1 MNRPV
6 TVIQAVII
14 EIIIR
19 NFFLFRDM
27 FFDCLTLEE
36 GRPPLHGCLSLKL
49 RMLGIAV
56 RKYVTNTF
64 EEPLLGMKGVDMFSR
79 PS

>member
-36 GRPPLHGCLSLKL
+36 GSDRLYRNVVK
-49 RMLGIAV
+49 
-56 RKYVTNTF
+56 
-64 EEPLLGMKGVDMFSR
+64 
-79 PS
+79 